1 METLTEMFDR
11 VIKSVFK
18 QGAQPDGLHW
28 VWDSS
33 VSTPKPIGVETSVGA
48 RLQDAKIDR
57 LDASTDIGVFL
68 HDDALTRA
76 RLRPYA
82 TGGVIE
88 RPLPL
93 L

>member
-1 METLTEMFDR
+1 MTNYELL
-11 VIKSVFK
+11 IKDIAERITGTK
-18 QGAQPDGLHW
+18 ED
-28 VWDSS
+28 
-33 VSTPKPIGVETSVGA
+33 TSLRA
-48 RLQDAKIDR
+48 RLRDAKVDR
-57 LDASTDIGVFL
+57 LDSSTDIGVFL
-68 HDDALTRA
+68 RDDALTRA